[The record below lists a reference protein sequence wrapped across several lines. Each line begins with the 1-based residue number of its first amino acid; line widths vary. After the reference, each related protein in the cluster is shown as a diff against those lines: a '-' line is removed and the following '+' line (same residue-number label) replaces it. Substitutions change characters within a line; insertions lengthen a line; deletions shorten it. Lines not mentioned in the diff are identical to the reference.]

1 MEKRDIR
8 LDFLRG
14 AALMMI
20 FVDHVPRNPLSLAT
34 LQSFAFA
41 DAAELFF
48 FLSGFVAAM
57 VYGRTLDTRGF
68 FAAAARIWR
77 RAWDIYAAQMVLLVF
92 FVAEVCAI
100 ASLLPGTG
108 YFAQFRVEAFIT
120 QTETT
125 IVQALMLRF
134 QPAYLDILPVYTVF
148 FAILPFVLVALKR
161 GPWLVILASA
171 LIYAGTQLFGWN
183 ATTHPNDEG
192 WFFNPFAWQFLMVIG
207 AAFGSGQLD
216 KYKPMLFTRP
226 VLICA
231 GVIASV
237 AAVMQFTNNVHA
249 LFPAFPT
256 LYFVT
261 LPISKNSLE
270 PLRLLSFFSVAILV
284 THFMPSAARM
294 ARIGIVRVLA
304 RCGQHSLAIFCIG
317 ILMAVASHVLWLD
330 GGRSLAQ
337 QAAFSAAGI
346 ALMMGAAWLLEW
358 AREGQRA
365 IPPISEPGRASA

>member
-20 FVDHVPRNPLSLAT
+20 FADHVPHNLMSLAT

-57 VYGRTLDTRGF
+57 VYGRTMDTRGF

-77 RAWDIYAAQMVLLVF
+77 RAWDIYAAQMVLLFF

-100 ASLLPGTG
+100 ASLLPATG
-108 YFAQFRVEAFIT
+108 YFQQFRVEAFIT

-125 IVQALMLRF
+125 VVQALMLRF

-148 FAILPFVLVALKR
+148 FAILPLVLVALKR

-207 AAFGSGQLD
+207 AALGSGQLD
-216 KYKPMLFTRP
+216 RIKPVLFTRP
-226 VLICA
+226 VLIGA
-231 GVIASV
+231 GVIAFV

-249 LFPAFPT
+249 MFPAIPT
-256 LYFVT
+256 LYLVS
-261 LPISKNSLE
+261 LPTAKTALE
-270 PLRLLSFFSVAILV
+270 PFRLVSFFSVAILAA
-284 THFMPSAARM
+284 HFMPSAARM
-294 ARIGIVRVLA
+294 ARSGIVRALA

-317 ILMAVASHVLWLD
+317 ILMAVAGQALWLD
-330 GGRSLAQ
+330 GGRSMVQ
-337 QAAFSAAGI
+337 QAGFSALGI
-346 ALMMGAAWLLEW
+346 ALMMATAWLLDW
-358 AREGQRA
+358 VREGQRA
-365 IPPISEPGRASA
+365 LPRIPEPGRASA